1 MIEQPTY
8 RIRAARPAEADILRA
23 IESAAGQAFVAV
35 GYGDIA
41 EQEDTTVPALRAA
54 AVAGRLLV
62 IIDAA
67 DHPAGFILC
76 RDLDGDLHVQE
87 LDVHPDHAG
96 RRLGARLLDAAGD
109 IARTRGLPALSLTT
123 FRSVPWN
130 APYYA
135 RLGFREMLPGEYGPD
150 LRMELARQQAA
161 GFPMADRVAMR
172 RELVS

>member
-1 MIEQPTY
+1 MIYQ
-8 RIRAARPAEADILRA
+8 IRPARPAEADLLRA
-23 IESAAGQAFVAV
+23 VENAAGQAFVAV

-41 EQEDTTVPALRAA
+41 AQEDTAAPALRAA
-54 AVAGRLLV
+54 ALADMLLV
-62 IIDAA
+62 IADAA
-67 DHPAGFILC
+67 DRPAGFLLC
-76 RDLDGDLHVQE
+76 SDMDGDLHVQE

-96 RRLGARLLDAAGD
+96 RRLGARLLEAAAAK
-109 IARTRGLPALSLTT
+109 ARQRGLPALSLTT

-135 RLGFREMLPGEYGPD
+135 RLGFREMLPGEYGPG

-172 RELVS
+172 RPLEF